1 MECPTQTLRSR
12 TPRAQPAIRPRSTA
26 LTPWSGRDLATLVE
40 GLKGAIVATH
50 SQSGSVGHHMVRYLK
65 EDDAAGKCGAPG
77 ACLAMLKGLITI
89 DGVCSFANPGS
100 RQQTS
105 PYPLPGLQGLVS
117 VGHQQR
123 VRRHRCGDQG
133 RRRNGGLHQA
143 GRPFLWN
150 AVSGR
155 HSHDDDEHEESR
167 GLRRDPEMGGQEHS
181 RIRQPGVVCEDGD
194 D

>member
-1 MECPTQTLRSR
+1 VPNTNVTLPNSTCSTCNPTTI
-12 TPRAQPAIRPRSTA
+12 TTA
-26 LTPWSGRDLATLVE
+26 DTWSGRDLATLVE

-89 DGVCSFANPGS
+89 DGVCSFAKHRAHGS
-100 RQQTS
+100 RLRQ
-105 PYPLPGLQGLVS
+105 YPLPGLQGLVS

-167 GLRRDPEMGGQEHS
+167 GSSTRS
-181 RIRQPGVVCEDGD
+181 
-194 D
+194 